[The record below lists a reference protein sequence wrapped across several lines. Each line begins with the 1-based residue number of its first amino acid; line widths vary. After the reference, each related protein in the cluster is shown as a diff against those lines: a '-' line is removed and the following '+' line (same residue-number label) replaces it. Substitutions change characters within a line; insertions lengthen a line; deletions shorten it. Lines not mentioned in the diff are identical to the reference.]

1 MSERSDAKK
10 IRAALKELEP
20 WADEEISHLERQFEA
35 RNKSVYVPY
44 KMRHRVSFFGGFL
57 SGLVVAAVMLY
68 WLYPQFCN
76 TL

>member
-35 RNKSVYVPY
+35 RSQSVYVPY
-44 KMRHRVSFFGGFL
+44 KMRQRVSFFGGVL
-57 SGLVVAAVMLY
+57 SGLVVAAMMLY
-68 WLYPQFCN
+68 WLCPQFCIN
-76 TL
+76 L